1 MKKII
6 YDGTTVEEILQEYYS
21 PELRLLCKNKGNT
34 GYFVK
39 YTDCCYITYGYDFI
53 SKQSLINRICDNY
66 SSERKRKLVSLKIF
80 ND

>member
-6 YDGTTVEEILQEYYS
+6 YNDMTIEELLQNYYS
-21 PELRLLCKNKGNT
+21 SELRLLCKNKGNT

-39 YTDCCYITYGYDFI
+39 YVDRYYITYGYNFI

-66 SSERKRKLVSLKIF
+66 CNERKRKLVSLKIF